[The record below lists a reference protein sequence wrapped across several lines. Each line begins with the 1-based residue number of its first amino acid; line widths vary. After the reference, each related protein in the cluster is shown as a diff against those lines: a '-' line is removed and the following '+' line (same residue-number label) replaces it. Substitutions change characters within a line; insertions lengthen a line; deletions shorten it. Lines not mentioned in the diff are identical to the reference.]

1 MEKDINLIMSL
12 ASCTEETAKAAY
24 EEQKGDVLLAIDSI
38 LFGTIVTIVPS
49 KKRKR
54 EDMNEHEEY
63 LNSIRPT
70 MEHIDEDINNHRSTT
85 TNPLGSVESDETQA
99 PHEEMAL
106 QNNCFQE
113 CQIPAMEEVA
123 QKLGTVYQQLP
134 VHSCDSR

>member
-12 ASCTEETAKAAY
+12 ASCTEEDAKRAY

-38 LFGTIVTIVPS
+38 LFGTIIALAPS

-85 TNPLGSVESDETQA
+85 TNPLEPAESDAMQA
-99 PHEEMAL
+99 HHEETAQ
-106 QNNCFQE
+106 QNSCLQE
-113 CQIPAMEEVA
+113 CQIPVMEEGA
-123 QKLGTVYQQLP
+123 QKLETACQQPP
-134 VHSCDSR
+134 VRSYDSL